1 MQYYISYFFIYAII
15 GWIIEVSFHVITK
28 GKFINRG
35 FLSGPYCP
43 IYGFGALSV
52 ILLLNQVG
60 PISKLMLFFAS
71 MLIATILELIT
82 GFILEKIFH
91 KRWWD
96 YTSYKFNLGGY
107 ICAEFSLLWGA
118 VCFILYE
125 AIHPLIIKLI
135 GLVPI
140 KILLIVNIIMGV
152 MFVVDFITTI
162 ITIMGLSQKFKLLEN
177 ESRDIRKVSDGI
189 GQVVAKSTFDALDR
203 KKEFE
208 NSKFAKEFDE
218 RSAEFKAKFDS
229 LGEKRLL
236 RSYPN
241 LLKDLD
247 DKWENRESAKRKES
261 IKDKH

>member
-1 MQYYISYFFIYAII
+1 MQDYISYFFIYAIV
-15 GWIIEVSFHVITK
+15 GWIMEVSFHVITK

-43 IYGFGALSV
+43 IYGFGAVSV

-60 PISKLMLFFAS
+60 PISKLMLFFVS
-71 MLIATILELIT
+71 MIIATVLELVT

-96 YTSYKFNLGGY
+96 YTSYKFNIGGY
-107 ICAEFSLLWGA
+107 VCAEFSLLWGA

-125 AIHPLIIKLI
+125 AIHPLIVKLV
-135 GLVPI
+135 GLVPMRAVV
-140 KILLIVNIIMGV
+140 IVNIIMGV
-152 MFVVDFITTI
+152 MFVVDFVTTI
-162 ITIMGLSQKFKLLEN
+162 ITIMGLTQKFRALERQ
-177 ESRDIRKVSDGI
+177 SRDIRRVSDEL
-189 GQVVAKSTFDALDR
+189 GQVVAKSTFEALDR

-208 NSKFAKEFDE
+208 NSKFIKGFDE

-241 LLKDLD
+241 LIKDLD
-247 DKWENRESAKRKES
+247 DKWENREYLKRKES
-261 IKDKH
+261 KIEEH